1 MCYSSYVKSSVSCLT
16 AQINRGYIAPEYVI
30 HGQLSE
36 KVDTYSF
43 GIVVLKI
50 ISGRRGAN
58 LKKEPAGS
66 SSLLEHTWNLFDRG
80 AHLDLVD
87 KKIALMC
94 TQSPSSARPTMSHR
108 PFHVPS
114 LNI

>member
-1 MCYSSYVKSSVSCLT
+1 MCYCSYVKSSVSCLT

-43 GIVVLKI
+43 GIVVLEI

-58 LKKEPAGS
+58 LKKEAAGS
-66 SSLLEHTWNLFDRG
+66 SSLLEHASKILHCTVNSIFSAYANFDF
-80 AHLDLVD
+80 HNITDLESVRQRR
-87 KKIALMC
+87 
-94 TQSPSSARPTMSHR
+94 TFGFGR
-108 PFHVPS
+108 
-114 LNI
+114 